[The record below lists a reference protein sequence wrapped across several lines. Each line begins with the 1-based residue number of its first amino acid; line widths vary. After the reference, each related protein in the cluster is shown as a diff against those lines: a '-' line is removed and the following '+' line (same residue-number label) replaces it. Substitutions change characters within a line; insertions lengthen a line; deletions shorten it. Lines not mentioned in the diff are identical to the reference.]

1 MRQALRP
8 AGIVIAVL
16 AVTLFPMLYGNLVA
30 RKGGLLDDSLLNTKD
45 PFYLLDRKAE
55 NLMAPGLR
63 TSDAI
68 TLVVPLGSPIS
79 AEDLL
84 RVQTLTRELKQA
96 FPGCGVLSLSV
107 VPRYRDTGEELL
119 SEPYIH
125 DGVIDAVA
133 SDAAGTEVWRREV
146 SRDPSVYGVLI
157 GRSFDYATVNV
168 LLPRGYDEIATFRR
182 IAGFLERRSIP
193 WFEWFFKT
201 DITPAPSYRD
211 ITVAGWATARGLMDA
226 ALTADVMTLM
236 SAGLLIVGVVFTFS
250 LRSRRQALLAI
261 LIVVLCFLWTRG
273 SIGLLQQLGFQV
285 YERVYVL
292 LVYTA
297 IIVSGISFV
306 ERKLECYN
314 ELRRESP
321 GSPRP
326 EIWRRSR
333 KVVDG
338 VIWVT
343 AATAMAN
350 FGTLYQIGIRGIL
363 ELGLFSA
370 LGIAYLLIL
379 VLWFL
384 PALHTLT
391 GGEAIFGRSLWF
403 GRAAD
408 AWDAFLRQVVELCY
422 RILDRGEI
430 GQGACRL
437 NAGTAIGITL
447 GLTVLAA
454 VIISLD
460 YVPFVNKDFQF
471 LEVKTKPL
479 EYLPGTIVDR
489 ASKILNREGNYGF
502 DRIPILVM
510 PGEESDV
517 LDPRFAARV
526 RDLQVRLAEIPEI
539 REVSSVLDIASV
551 ISRES
556 YKGPLPRTR
565 SELHDALQLIE
576 WDLGQEVKEHLWS
589 DRALIV
595 FASFSAV
602 DSNLTGEIIQGIIG
616 LARDRFPDLQVLPF
630 GKFATYP
637 QTDRYIRE
645 GKPINLL
652 TSQWIVV
659 VLCGVW
665 VMWRHRTT
673 PRALHAVL
681 RLSPWRTGMAVSIP
695 FVFASAFIALVMVA
709 LRVPLDQATACITA
723 LAVNAAIDFSLYM
736 VADYQTALLSGKS
749 QRESVHFALTVKG
762 RIIVIDILLNC
773 LCFAPL
779 MASRFIPVAR
789 MGWIMIVMLLAC
801 GFGSLVLLP
810 ALLPACTRP
819 AAEGDLLNVAEE
831 H

>member
-8 AGIVIAVL
+8 VGIVIAVM
-16 AVTLFPMLYGNLVA
+16 AVTLLPMLYGNLVV

-45 PFYLLDRKAE
+45 PFYQLDRKAE

-68 TLVVPLGSPIS
+68 TLVMPLDSPLS

-84 RVQTLTRELKQA
+84 RLQILTRELRQA
-96 FPGCGVLSLSV
+96 FPGYGVLSLSV

-119 SEPYIH
+119 NEPYIH
-125 DGVIDAVA
+125 DRVIDAVA
-133 SDAAGTEVWRREV
+133 SDAAGMEEWRREV

-157 GRSFDYATVNV
+157 GRSFDYATVSV

-182 IAGFLERRSIP
+182 IAEFLERRSIP

-201 DITPAPSYRD
+201 DITPAPPYRD
-211 ITVAGWATARGLMDA
+211 VTVAGWATARGLMDA

-261 LIVVLCFLWTRG
+261 FIVVLCFLWTRG

-333 KVVDG
+333 RIVDG
-338 VIWVT
+338 VILVT

-403 GRAAD
+403 SRAAD
-408 AWDAFLRQVVELCY
+408 AWDAFLRKIVQNCY
-422 RILDRGEI
+422 DLLDRG
-430 GQGACRL
+430 GHGNGAQRR
-437 NAGTAIGITL
+437 NAWYAIGITL
-447 GLTVLAA
+447 GFTGVAMA
-454 VIISLD
+454 IISLD
-460 YVPFVNKDFQF
+460 YAPFVEKGFQF

-489 ASKILNREGNYGF
+489 ASEILNREGNYGF
-502 DRIPILVM
+502 DRIPILVT
-510 PGEESDV
+510 PGDGSDV
-517 LDPRFAARV
+517 FDPRFTARV
-526 RDLQVRLAEIPEI
+526 RELKDRLAEVPEV
-539 REVSSVLDIASV
+539 REVTSVLDIAAV

-556 YKGPLPRTR
+556 YKTALPRTR
-565 SELHDALQLIE
+565 GEMHDALQLIE
-576 WDLGQEVKEHLWS
+576 WDLGPEIKEQLWS

-602 DSNLTGEIIQGIIG
+602 DSNLTGDIVEGIIA

-645 GKPINLL
+645 GKPLNLL

-659 VLCGVW
+659 VICGVW
-665 VMWRHRTT
+665 VMWRHRST
-673 PRALHAVL
+673 PGSIAAAL
-681 RLSPWRTGMAVSIP
+681 RLSPWRTGMAISIP
-695 FVFASAFIALVMVA
+695 FIFASAFIALVMVA

-736 VADYQTALLSGKS
+736 VADYQTALLSGGS
-749 QRESVHFALTVKG
+749 LRQSLHYALPVRGK
-762 RIIVIDILLNC
+762 IIVIDILLNC
-773 LCFAPL
+773 ICFAPL

-801 GFGSLVLLP
+801 GFGSLLLLP

-819 AAEGDLLNVAEE
+819 TAESD
-831 H
+831 